1 MTMLKDTITEEE
13 AKELDLVEIWFNGCI
28 KIDEEINF
36 RIMPCKRRFL
46 NGYRLKTDN
55 ARFFVKYYDEDYEDD
70 IYVVCPRKY
79 VEEGKKLFAKGY
91 ASYYIGQQVSE
102 LKEKMDSLREEQQRW
117 EEKYNSM
124 PDMDESKFAVF
135 CTVKYDDV
143 KGWQIDEKEI
153 YRADDYKKDVRVEET
168 LSRKEHFVNKAFAIK
183 VIKSE
188 VVGECWKEDLD
199 ACKRMVLDKRISLI
213 KQQKDEYAKKVDV
226 GDVLADR
233 FRDMLDEID

>member
-13 AKELDLVEIWFNGCI
+13 VKELDLVEIWFNGCI
-28 KIDEEINF
+28 KVDEEINF
-36 RIMPCKRRFL
+36 RINPCKRRSL
-46 NGYRLKTDN
+46 YGYRLKTDN
-55 ARFFVKYYDEDYEDD
+55 ARFFVNYYDEDYGDD

-91 ASYYIGQQVSE
+91 ASYYIGQQIGE

-135 CTVKYDDV
+135 CTVRYDDA

-153 YRADDYKKDVRVEET
+153 YRADGYEKDTRVEET
-168 LSRKEHFVNKAFAIK
+168 LSRKEHFVNKAFTIK

-188 VVGECWKEDLD
+188 VVGECWKEDLE

-233 FRDMLDEID
+233 FRDMLEEIN